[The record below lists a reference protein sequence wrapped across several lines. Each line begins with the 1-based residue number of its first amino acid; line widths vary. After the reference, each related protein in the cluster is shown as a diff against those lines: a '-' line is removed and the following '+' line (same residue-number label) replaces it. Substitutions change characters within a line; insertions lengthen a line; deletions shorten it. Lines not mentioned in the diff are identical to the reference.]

1 MIKLVND
8 SIIETAKLL
17 VSIMLSNDLTK
28 SGDKFYLELLQTHLD
43 NKKPDGSHPKYS
55 ISNLKFLIRYL
66 GPKYLLE

>member
-43 NKKPDGSHPKYS
+43 NKKPDGSYPKYS